1 MLGPI
6 APELLVPVGRS
17 DAIETAMR
25 AALEMEPARREALAA
40 ALREYAV
47 RVADYASNME
57 RMEAQY
63 RRLATRR

>member
-1 MLGPI
+1 
-6 APELLVPVGRS
+6 
-17 DAIETAMR
+17 
-25 AALEMEPARREALAA
+25 MEPARREALAA